1 MSDIISQ
8 YGTIFLI
15 MACVFGFFMAWGVGA
30 NDVAN
35 AMGTSVGAKA
45 VTIRQAIFIAMIFE
59 FAGAYLAGGEVTST
73 IRSSIIDIE
82 KAGFTDSPELLIY
95 GMLSSLLAAGTWLL
109 IASHNGWPVSTTHS
123 IIGAIVGFAVVGISV
138 DAVVWSKVWTIV
150 ASWVVSPMCSGIIA
164 FFIFRSVQKLVLD
177 TDDPFANAKKYVPF
191 YIFLVGFMIA
201 MVTLVK
207 GLRYVGLDFSFGQ
220 SLLMAAGV
228 GVLAMI
234 IGIFLL
240 RGIKEV
246 PADNESFHFGS
257 VEKVFGVLMI
267 FTACSMAFAHGSND
281 VANAIGPLAAVVG
294 VVQSGGVF
302 AEQSGLPFWIL
313 ILGGGGIV
321 AGLAMWGYKVIA
333 TIGRNITELTPSRG
347 FAAEL
352 AAATTV
358 VVASGTGIPVSTTH
372 TLVGAVLGVG
382 LARGIGALNLNVV
395 GRIFLSWVVTL
406 PVGAGISIV
415 FFFLFKAIFS

>member
-1 MSDIISQ
+1 MSEIISQ
-8 YGTIFLI
+8 YGFIFLV
-15 MACVFGFFMAWGVGA
+15 MACIFGFFMAWGVGA

-35 AMGTSVGAKA
+35 AMGTSVGARA
-45 VTIRQAIFIAMIFE
+45 ITIKQAILIAMIFE

-82 KAGFTDSPELLIY
+82 MAGFADSPELLVY
-95 GMLSSLLAAGTWLL
+95 GMLSSLLAAGIWLL

-123 IIGAIVGFAVVGISV
+123 IIGAIVGFAVVGISA
-138 DAVVWSKVWTIV
+138 DAVVWSQVWSIV

-164 FFIFRSVQKLVLD
+164 FFLFRSVQKLVLE
-177 TDDPFANAKKYVPF
+177 TADPFENAKKYVPF
-191 YIFLVGFMIA
+191 YIFLVGFVIA

-207 GLRYVGLDFSFGQ
+207 GLSHTGLEFTFVQ
-220 SLLMAAGV
+220 NIMIALSL
-228 GVLAMI
+228 GVLVMTV
-234 IGIFLL
+234 GIFML
-240 RGIKEV
+240 RSIVAV
-246 PADNESFHFGS
+246 PAEDSQFHFAS

-281 VANAIGPLAAVVG
+281 VANAIGPLAAING
-294 VVQSGGVF
+294 VVQSGGAFV
-302 AEQSGLPFWIL
+302 EESELPLWIL
-313 ILGGGGIV
+313 LLGGAGIV

-352 AAATTV
+352 AAASTV

-382 LARGIGALNLNVV
+382 MARGIGALNLGVV
-395 GRIFLSWVVTL
+395 GKIFLSWVVTL
-406 PVGAGISIV
+406 PAGASISIV
-415 FFFLFKAIFS
+415 FFFIFRALFS